1 MDKTQKLELLKKKSR
16 TVTNQDVDYLFS
28 ANKSKT
34 KGFFSLIYGKIGLI
48 EVSKVVEIEDFK
60 TYAILFADKE
70 FKSLRID
77 SILKELNIVQ
87 KPEWLKKLQI
97 I

>member
-1 MDKTQKLELLKKKSR
+1 MDKTQKLALLNKKSH

-48 EVSKVVEIEDFK
+48 DVSKVVEIEDFK
-60 TYAILFADKE
+60 TCY
-70 FKSLRID
+70 
-77 SILKELNIVQ
+77 
-87 KPEWLKKLQI
+87 
-97 I
+97 